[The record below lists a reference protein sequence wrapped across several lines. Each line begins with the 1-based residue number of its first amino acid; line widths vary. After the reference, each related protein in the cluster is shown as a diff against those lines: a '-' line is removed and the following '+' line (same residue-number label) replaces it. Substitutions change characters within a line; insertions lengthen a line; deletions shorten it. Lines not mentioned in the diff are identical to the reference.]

1 MDFSKYLI
9 ATDLDG
15 TFFADGSQLVPR
27 NLEAVRRFC
36 EGGGMFTLATGRV
49 QLNIFRRIPQPEA
62 LLSAP
67 AVMCNGAYLY
77 DFSTR
82 TALFEE
88 FIPEQDARELLAFA
102 KANFPDVAFRVAA
115 PNALR
120 IEDPSDPFLAR
131 DLLSYPPESVYVGP
145 VDALPMDDWYKIVF
159 RADGARN
166 AQVRAMLSAH
176 FGDRLSVIPSD
187 PTIMEVQRPDT
198 DKATGIAKLRRY
210 LGEQTRT
217 VITCGDFEN
226 DIPMHRAADVA
237 VAPANALPTVKEICD
252 LVLCSNNEGLIAD
265 VIEAI
270 EAGRI
275 LPHKHKGET
284 L

>member
-187 PTIMEVQRPDT
+187 PRILEVQLPT
-198 DKATGIAKLRRY
+198 TTKATGIEKLRR
-210 LGEQTRT
+210 LIGDSTRT

-226 DIPMHRAADVA
+226 DIPMHRVADVS
-237 VAPANALPTVKEICD
+237 VCPANACDAVKRICD
-252 LVLCSNNEGLIAD
+252 YVLCDHNEGLIAD
-265 VIEAI
+265 VIARI
-270 EAGRI
+270 ER
-275 LPHKHKGET
+275 GELT
-284 L
+284 AKKKRGITV

>member
-1 MDFSKYLI
+1 MDFSKFMI
-9 ATDLDG
+9 VTDLDG

-27 NLEAVRRFC
+27 NLEAVRRFR

-88 FIPEQDARELLAFA
+88 FMREEDARELLAFA
-102 KANFPDVAFRVAA
+102 KANFPDVAFRVAV

-131 DLLSYPPESVYVGP
+131 DLLSYPPESVCVGP
-145 VDALPMDDWYKIVF
+145 VDALPMNDWYKIVF
-159 RADGARN
+159 RADDARN
-166 AQVRAMLSAH
+166 AQVRAMLTAR
-176 FGDRLSVIPSD
+176 FGDRLSVVPSD
-187 PTIMEVQRPDT
+187 PKIMEVQLPT
-198 DKATGIAKLRRY
+198 TTKATGIAKLRR
-210 LGEQTRT
+210 LIGDSTRT

-226 DIPMHRAADVA
+226 DIPMHRVADVS
-237 VAPANALPTVKEICD
+237 VCPANACDAVKAICD
-252 LVLCSNNEGLIAD
+252 HTLCDHNEGLIAD
-265 VIEAI
+265 VVEAI
-270 EAGRI
+270 EHGSIRPQTA
-275 LPHKHKGET
+275 
-284 L
+284 